1 MAGAA
6 GVAAANRVHP
16 QLLRELAAK
25 VVAIHLWVIPAA
37 GMLSLPPVAATRRQ
51 FLGAA
56 GMSLVAGL
64 SAAQRGASDRP
75 NVVLIVVDTLRT
87 DHSYGDRART
97 PNIDALARRGL
108 SFTRCYPEAMPT
120 IPARRSIFTGR
131 RAFPFTGWRPWGGM
145 VQEPGWEPI
154 ADPALTF
161 TSMLRRAGYWTGC
174 VSDNPFVGFARS
186 YAPFRQSFDRFV
198 GKPGQAGGTGAGVSE
213 TELRRWL
220 PPEVDDPETRLRM
233 RRFLGNSRY
242 FEDESSS
249 YAAKVFREGSAMLEV
264 AAGRRPFALVLD
276 TFEPHEPWTP
286 PRKYVDMYGDPDY
299 RGPEPAKPYY
309 AAVSR
314 YLHGSSGEVLLDRM
328 KALYAAEVTMTDRWL
343 GVFLDKL
350 ESMRL
355 ERDTIVVLVSDHGIY
370 LGDHGMTGK
379 SSITLHPPLIRVPLI
394 LVDPRGRHA
403 GRTSSWFASTHDI
416 APTILAMTGLP
427 VPRKM
432 DGVDLSRLF
441 EGERLPPRP
450 YAWGGYG
457 NSYFIRTDRWALHG
471 PNRGDLFHLY
481 DRREDPGETRDA
493 AGAYPGK
500 VAELNGEVRRRA
512 GRPLPTHPF

>member
-1 MAGAA
+1 
-6 GVAAANRVHP
+6 
-16 QLLRELAAK
+16 
-25 VVAIHLWVIPAA
+25 
-37 GMLSLPPVAATRRQ
+37 VAATRRQ

-56 GMSLVAGL
+56 GLSLVAGL
-64 SAAQRGASDRP
+64 EVAQRASDRP

-87 DHSYGDRART
+87 DHVYGDRART

-120 IPARRSIFTGR
+120 VPARRSIMTGR

-154 ADPALTF
+154 ADPSLTF
-161 TSMLRRAGYWTGC
+161 TSILRRAGYWTGC

-198 GKPGQAGGTGAGVSE
+198 AEPGQTGGTGEGVSDA
-213 TELRRWL
+213 ELRRWL
-220 PPEVDDPETRLRM
+220 PPQVDDPQTRLRM
-233 RRFLGNSRY
+233 RKFLGNARY
-242 FEDESSS
+242 FDDETRS
-249 YAAKVFREGSAMLEV
+249 YAAKVFREAAAMLEQ
-264 AAGRRPFALVLD
+264 AGRHRPFALVVD

-286 PRKYVDMYGDPDY
+286 PRRYVDMYGDPDY

-314 YLHGSSGEVLLDRM
+314 YLHGTAGEVLLDRM
-328 KALYAAEVTMTDRWL
+328 RALYAAEVTMTDRWL

-350 ESMRL
+350 DAMRL
-355 ERDTIVVLVSDHGIY
+355 GRDTIVVLVSDHGIY

-394 LVDPRGRHA
+394 VVDPRGRHA

-416 APTILAMTGLP
+416 APTILSMAGVP

-432 DGVDLSRLF
+432 DGVDLSKFF
-441 EGERLPPRP
+441 EGRRPPPRP
-450 YAWGGYG
+450 YAFGGYG
-457 NSYFIRTDRWALHG
+457 NSYFVRTDRWALHG

-481 DRREDPGETRDA
+481 DRSTDVGETRDVA
-493 AGAYPGK
+493 AANPAK
-500 VAELNGEVRRRA
+500 VAELYGVVRERA